1 MSIASLKAVDNFEV
15 SVPGCGKLR
24 WPGLTDV
31 TALVGI
37 LPRVVQFKPHEVRV
51 YSDSVLEKPL
61 PGEGLNKRCLYTMEN
76 VWARD
81 RATGEYLV
89 DAKSIAAFR
98 AQLLRKADKMGA
110 RMIEYDAQ
118 KGEWTIEVAHF

>member
-1 MSIASLKAVDNFEV
+1 MASQSWPPTRGLPFD
-15 SVPGCGKLR
+15 LR
-24 WPGLTDV
+24 TGRKNYLQAAGTLER
-31 TALVGI
+31 TAPET
-37 LPRVVQFKPHEVRV
+37 LP
-51 YSDSVLEKPL
+51 
-61 PGEGLNKRCLYTMEN
+61 T
-76 VWARD
+76 RD